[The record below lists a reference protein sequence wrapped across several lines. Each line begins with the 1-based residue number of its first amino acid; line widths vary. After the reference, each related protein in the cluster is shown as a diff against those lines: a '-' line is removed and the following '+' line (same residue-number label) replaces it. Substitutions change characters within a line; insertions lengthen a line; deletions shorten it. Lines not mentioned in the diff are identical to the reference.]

1 MMKLEDRRVLLTGAT
16 GGIGSAL
23 ARQLGDDGAWL
34 LLLGRNRG
42 GLERLAQEVG
52 TQNCDYMTGDLTD
65 PCAVARVAQLAR
77 DNGIDTLVNNAGI
90 NEFRLFGDV
99 DIDRVVRTNV
109 TAPMHL
115 TQALLPHLTA
125 LPAAT
130 IVNVGSTFGSIGYPG
145 YVAYCA
151 SKHAIKG
158 FSEALRRELA
168 DTNVDV
174 IYASPRATATGM
186 NSESACRANSALGI
200 DSDSAEIVA
209 GAIVRM
215 MSTRRSRMQIG
226 WPEKLQVKI
235 NALFPGL
242 VDHAIVKQ
250 LPIIKQ
256 YANQRGNHP

>member
-1 MMKLEDRRVLLTGAT
+1 MMKPSDRRVLLTGAT

-23 ARQLGDDGAWL
+23 ARRLGSEGAWL
-34 LLLGRNRG
+34 LLQGRNRQR
-42 GLERLAQEVG
+42 LESLAREVG
-52 TQNCDYMTGDLTD
+52 TQNCDYMTGDLTE
-65 PCAVARVAQLAR
+65 PCAIARVAQLAR

-90 NEFRLFGDV
+90 NEFRLFGDA
-99 DIDRVVRTNV
+99 DIDKIVSTNAL
-109 TAPMHL
+109 APMHL
-115 TQALLPHLTA
+115 TQRLLPYLTT
-125 LPAAT
+125 LPSAM

-174 IYASPRATATGM
+174 IYASPRATSTDM
-186 NSESACRANSALGI
+186 NSENASRANDALGI
-200 DSDSAEIVA
+200 DSDTAETVA

-215 MSTRRSRMQIG
+215 MSGHGSRMQIG
-226 WPEKLQVKI
+226 WPERLQVKI

-242 VDHAIVKQ
+242 VDQAIVKQ

-256 YANQRGNHP
+256 YAN